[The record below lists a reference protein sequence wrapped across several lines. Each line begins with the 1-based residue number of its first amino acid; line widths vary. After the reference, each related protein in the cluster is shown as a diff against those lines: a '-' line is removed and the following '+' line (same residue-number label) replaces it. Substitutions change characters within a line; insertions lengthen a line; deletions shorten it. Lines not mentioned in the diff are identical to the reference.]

1 MPLVTLRPVSRITAT
16 RLVVAASGSLV
27 RSKAGTLQRARARGA
42 RERGSEV
49 STPSMVSRPSSRR
62 RAPSLALLALLA
74 LLATAVNRVGASEET
89 LVAVPLVVSGAAGP
103 DPDPVSC
110 AAEFFPADFDR
121 DGTLAPCFRVASMR
135 DDDVNDGEEEEAQ
148 LCDACVTAVGD
159 VLLPRMLAAGMDPT
173 IADAVAACLYAA
185 LPAATD
191 AGVPVFAVVDRC
203 DLLSL
208 GAAGALARNTPEVEK
223 ATESTAFEPTEPTDE
238 PTEPTELPEPTRP
251 KPEPRPR
258 DPRYPDTGLTAA
270 ADAAEAIDG
279 DEERS
284 KRATPGATTA
294 VFAAGVAVAVA
305 EEAEGTERRGDRVH
319 RDRVRGGVRAADI
332 AAGGLRARQEEEEG
346 GEAVAGSGG
355 GGLARMEPRAFAP
368 LGSHNLYGLARS

>member
-1 MPLVTLRPVSRITAT
+1 MPLVDLCLGSQQRGSWSQLRA
-16 RLVVAASGSLV
+16 
-27 RSKAGTLQRARARGA
+27 RSCGRRRGHFNARARE
-42 RERGSEV
+42 ERGSEV

-294 VFAAGVAVAVA
+294 VFAAADDEKGEPPAPSPPPPKR
-305 EEAEGTERRGDRVH
+305 RRGLSDGAIVSI
-319 RDRVRGGVRAADI
+319 VIVC
-332 AAGGLRARQEEEEG
+332 
-346 GEAVAGSGG
+346 VAGSA
-355 GGLARMEPRAFAP
+355 LPISLLVACVHARRRRREEKLLQDLEGA
-368 LGSHNLYGLARS
+368 G

>member
-1 MPLVTLRPVSRITAT
+1 
-16 RLVVAASGSLV
+16 V
-27 RSKAGTLQRARARGA
+27 RSKPRTLQRARE
-42 RERGSEV
+42 ERGSEV
-49 STPSMVSRPSSRR
+49 SISSMVSIPSMRR
-62 RAPSLALLALLA
+62 RAPSLALLA

-121 DGTLAPCFRVASMR
+121 DGTLAPCFRVAAMR
-135 DDDVNDGEEEEAQ
+135 DYDVNDGAEEEAQ
-148 LCDACVTAVGD
+148 LCSACVDAVGD
-159 VLLPRMLAAGMDPT
+159 VLLPRMLAARMDPT
-173 IADAVAACLYAA
+173 ISDAVAACLYAA

-208 GAAGALARNTPEVEK
+208 GAAGALSRNTPEVDTP
-223 ATESTAFEPTEPTDE
+223 TEPTAFEPTEL
-238 PTEPTELPEPTRP
+238 TELPEPTRP

-284 KRATPGATTA
+284 KKATPGATTA
-294 VFAAGVAVAVA
+294 VFAAAAADDEKG
-305 EEAEGTERRGDRVH
+305 EPSSPSPPPKRRRGLSDGAIVSISI
-319 RDRVRGGVRAADI
+319 VC
-332 AAGGLRARQEEEEG
+332 
-346 GEAVAGSGG
+346 VAGSV
-355 GGLARMEPRAFAP
+355 LPISLLVACLHARRRKREEKLVRDLEGA
-368 LGSHNLYGLARS
+368 G

>member
-1 MPLVTLRPVSRITAT
+1 M
-16 RLVVAASGSLV
+16 
-27 RSKAGTLQRARARGA
+27 RSKPRTLQRARE
-42 RERGSEV
+42 ERGSEV
-49 STPSMVSRPSSRR
+49 SISSMVSIPSMRR
-62 RAPSLALLALLA
+62 RAPSLALLA

-121 DGTLAPCFRVASMR
+121 DGTLAPCFRVAAMR
-135 DDDVNDGEEEEAQ
+135 DDDVNDGAEEEAQ
-148 LCDACVTAVGD
+148 LCSACVDAVGD
-159 VLLPRMLAAGMDPT
+159 VLLPRMLAARMDPT
-173 IADAVAACLYAA
+173 IADAVTACLFAA

-208 GAAGALARNTPEVEK
+208 GAAGALSRNTPETDTP
-223 ATESTAFEPTEPTDE
+223 TEPTAFEPTEPTELPE
-238 PTEPTELPEPTRP
+238 PTRPTELPEPTRP

-284 KRATPGATTA
+284 KKATPGATTA
-294 VFAAGVAVAVA
+294 VFAAAADDEKG
-305 EEAEGTERRGDRVH
+305 EPSSPSPPPKRRRGLSDGAIVS
-319 RDRVRGGVRAADI
+319 I
-332 AAGGLRARQEEEEG
+332 AIVC
-346 GEAVAGSGG
+346 VAGSA
-355 GGLARMEPRAFAP
+355 LPISLLVACLHARRRKREEKLVRDLEGA
-368 LGSHNLYGLARS
+368 G

>member
-1 MPLVTLRPVSRITAT
+1 
-16 RLVVAASGSLV
+16 
-27 RSKAGTLQRARARGA
+27 
-42 RERGSEV
+42 
-49 STPSMVSRPSSRR
+49 
-62 RAPSLALLALLA
+62 
-74 LLATAVNRVGASEET
+74 
-89 LVAVPLVVSGAAGP
+89 
-103 DPDPVSC
+103 
-110 AAEFFPADFDR
+110 
-121 DGTLAPCFRVASMR
+121 MR

-148 LCDACVTAVGD
+148 LCNACVTAVGD

-208 GAAGALARNTPEVEK
+208 GAAGALARNKPEVEK

-251 KPEPRPR
+251 RPEPRPR

-284 KRATPGATTA
+284 KKATPGATTA
-294 VFAAGVAVAVA
+294 VFAADAADENG
-305 EEAEGTERRGDRVH
+305 EPPPPSPPPKRRRGLSDGAIVS
-319 RDRVRGGVRAADI
+319 I
-332 AAGGLRARQEEEEG
+332 AIVC
-346 GEAVAGSGG
+346 VAGSA
-355 GGLARMEPRAFAP
+355 LPISLLVACLHARRRKREEKLVRDLEGA
-368 LGSHNLYGLARS
+368 G

>member
-1 MPLVTLRPVSRITAT
+1 M
-16 RLVVAASGSLV
+16 
-27 RSKAGTLQRARARGA
+27 RSKPRTLQRARE
-42 RERGSEV
+42 ERGSEV
-49 STPSMVSRPSSRR
+49 SISSMVSIPSMRR
-62 RAPSLALLALLA
+62 RAPSLALLA

-148 LCDACVTAVGD
+148 LCSACVDAVGD
-159 VLLPRMLAAGMDPT
+159 VLLPRMLAARMDPT
-173 IADAVAACLYAA
+173 IADAVTACLFAA

-238 PTEPTELPEPTRP
+238 PTELPELPEPTRP

-284 KRATPGATTA
+284 KRATLGATTA
-294 VFAAGVAVAVA
+294 VFAAADDEKG
-305 EEAEGTERRGDRVH
+305 EPPPSPSPSPKRRRGLSDGAIVSI
-319 RDRVRGGVRAADI
+319 VIVC
-332 AAGGLRARQEEEEG
+332 
-346 GEAVAGSGG
+346 VAGSA
-355 GGLARMEPRAFAP
+355 LPISLLVACVHARRRRREEKLLQDLEGA
-368 LGSHNLYGLARS
+368 G

>member
-1 MPLVTLRPVSRITAT
+1 MPLVDLHLGSQQRGSWSQLRA
-16 RLVVAASGSLV
+16 
-27 RSKAGTLQRARARGA
+27 RSCGRRRGHFNARARE
-42 RERGSEV
+42 ERGSEV

-284 KRATPGATTA
+284 KKATPGATTA
-294 VFAAGVAVAVA
+294 VFAAAADDEKG
-305 EEAEGTERRGDRVH
+305 EPSSPSPPPKRRRGLSDGAIVSI
-319 RDRVRGGVRAADI
+319 VIVC
-332 AAGGLRARQEEEEG
+332 
-346 GEAVAGSGG
+346 VAGSA
-355 GGLARMEPRAFAP
+355 LPISLLVACVHARRRRREEKLLQDLEGA
-368 LGSHNLYGLARS
+368 G

>member
-1 MPLVTLRPVSRITAT
+1 MPLVDLR
-16 RLVVAASGSLV
+16 LGSQQRGSWSQLRA
-27 RSKAGTLQRARARGA
+27 RSCGRRRGHFNARARE
-42 RERGSEV
+42 ERGSEV

-74 LLATAVNRVGASEET
+74 LLVTAVNRVGASEET

-238 PTEPTELPEPTRP
+238 PTELPEPTRP

-294 VFAAGVAVAVA
+294 VFAAAVDAA

-355 GGLARMEPRAFAP
+355 SGLARMEPRAFAP
-368 LGSHNLYGLARS
+368 LAEVWTGLQGPDHSP

>member
-1 MPLVTLRPVSRITAT
+1 
-16 RLVVAASGSLV
+16 
-27 RSKAGTLQRARARGA
+27 
-42 RERGSEV
+42 
-49 STPSMVSRPSSRR
+49 MVSRTSSRR

-89 LVAVPLVVSGAAGP
+89 LVAVPLVVSGAA
-103 DPDPVSC
+103 
-110 AAEFFPADFDR
+110 EFFPADFDR

-148 LCDACVTAVGD
+148 LCNACVTAVGD

-208 GAAGALARNTPEVEK
+208 GAAGALARNKPEVEK

-258 DPRYPDTGLTAA
+258 DPRYPDTGLTADA
-270 ADAAEAIDG
+270 AAAEAIDG

-294 VFAAGVAVAVA
+294 VFAAADNEKG
-305 EEAEGTERRGDRVH
+305 EPPPPSTPPKRRRGLSDGAIVSI
-319 RDRVRGGVRAADI
+319 VIVS
-332 AAGGLRARQEEEEG
+332 
-346 GEAVAGSGG
+346 VAGSA
-355 GGLARMEPRAFAP
+355 LPISLLVACVHARRRRREEKLLQDLEGA
-368 LGSHNLYGLARS
+368 G

>member
-1 MPLVTLRPVSRITAT
+1 M
-16 RLVVAASGSLV
+16 
-27 RSKAGTLQRARARGA
+27 RSKARTLQRVRE
-42 RERGSEV
+42 ERGSEV
-49 STPSMVSRPSSRR
+49 SISSMVSIPSMRR

-74 LLATAVNRVGASEET
+74 TAVNQVGASEET
-89 LVAVPLVVSGAAGP
+89 TLAPLVVSGAAGP

-121 DGTLAPCFRVASMR
+121 DGTLAPCFRVAAMR
-135 DDDVNDGEEEEAQ
+135 DDDVNDGAEEEAQ
-148 LCDACVTAVGD
+148 LCSACVDAVGD
-159 VLLPRMLAAGMDPT
+159 VLLPRMLAVRMDPT
-173 IADAVAACLYAA
+173 IADAVTACLFAA

-208 GAAGALARNTPEVEK
+208 GAAGALSRNTPETDTP
-223 ATESTAFEPTEPTDE
+223 TEPTAFEPTEPTG
-238 PTEPTELPEPTRP
+238 LPEPTRP

-284 KRATPGATTA
+284 KKATPGATTA
-294 VFAAGVAVAVA
+294 VFAAAADAADDEKG
-305 EEAEGTERRGDRVH
+305 EPSSPSPPPKRRRGLSDGAIVS
-319 RDRVRGGVRAADI
+319 I
-332 AAGGLRARQEEEEG
+332 AIVC
-346 GEAVAGSGG
+346 VAGSA
-355 GGLARMEPRAFAP
+355 LPISLLVACLHARRRKREEKLVRDLEGA
-368 LGSHNLYGLARS
+368 G

>member
-1 MPLVTLRPVSRITAT
+1 M
-16 RLVVAASGSLV
+16 
-27 RSKAGTLQRARARGA
+27 RSKPRTLQRARE
-42 RERGSEV
+42 ERGSEV
-49 STPSMVSRPSSRR
+49 SISSMVSIPSMRR
-62 RAPSLALLALLA
+62 RAPSLALLA

-135 DDDVNDGEEEEAQ
+135 DDDVNDGEEEEA
-148 LCDACVTAVGD
+148 LCNACVTAVGD

-223 ATESTAFEPTEPTDE
+223 ATASTAFEPTEPTDE
-238 PTEPTELPEPTRP
+238 PTELLEPIELTEPTRP

-284 KRATPGATTA
+284 KKATPGATTA
-294 VFAAGVAVAVA
+294 VFAADADAADEKG
-305 EEAEGTERRGDRVH
+305 EPPPPSPPPKRRRGLSDGAIVSI
-319 RDRVRGGVRAADI
+319 VIVC
-332 AAGGLRARQEEEEG
+332 
-346 GEAVAGSGG
+346 VAGSV
-355 GGLARMEPRAFAP
+355 LPISLLVACVHARRRKREEKLVRDLEGA
-368 LGSHNLYGLARS
+368 G

>member
-1 MPLVTLRPVSRITAT
+1 MPLVDLCLGSQQRGSWSQLRA
-16 RLVVAASGSLV
+16 
-27 RSKAGTLQRARARGA
+27 RSYGRRRGHFNARARE
-42 RERGSEV
+42 ERGSEV

-62 RAPSLALLALLA
+62 RAPSLALLTLLA

-135 DDDVNDGEEEEAQ
+135 DDDVDDGEEEEAQ

-223 ATESTAFEPTEPTDE
+223 ATASTAFEPTEPTDE
-238 PTEPTELPEPTRP
+238 PTELLEPIELTEPTRP

-284 KRATPGATTA
+284 KRATLGATTA
-294 VFAAGVAVAVA
+294 VFAAADDEKG
-305 EEAEGTERRGDRVH
+305 EPPPSPSPSPKRRRGLSDGAIVSI
-319 RDRVRGGVRAADI
+319 VIVC
-332 AAGGLRARQEEEEG
+332 
-346 GEAVAGSGG
+346 VAGSA
-355 GGLARMEPRAFAP
+355 LPISLLVACVHARRRRREEKLLQDLEGA
-368 LGSHNLYGLARS
+368 G

>member
-1 MPLVTLRPVSRITAT
+1 MPLVDLR
-16 RLVVAASGSLV
+16 LGSQQRGSWSQLRA
-27 RSKAGTLQRARARGA
+27 RSCGRRRGHFNARARE
-42 RERGSEV
+42 ERGSEV
-49 STPSMVSRPSSRR
+49 STPSMVSIPSMRR
-62 RAPSLALLALLA
+62 RAPSLALLA

-135 DDDVNDGEEEEAQ
+135 DDDVNDGEEEEA
-148 LCDACVTAVGD
+148 LCNACVTAVGD

-223 ATESTAFEPTEPTDE
+223 ATASTAFEPTEPTDE
-238 PTEPTELPEPTRP
+238 LTELPEPTRP

-294 VFAAGVAVAVA
+294 VFAAADDEKG
-305 EEAEGTERRGDRVH
+305 EPPPSPSPPPKRRRGLSDGAIVSI
-319 RDRVRGGVRAADI
+319 VIVC
-332 AAGGLRARQEEEEG
+332 
-346 GEAVAGSGG
+346 VAGSA
-355 GGLARMEPRAFAP
+355 LPISLLVACVHARRRRREEKLLQDLEGA
-368 LGSHNLYGLARS
+368 G

>member
-1 MPLVTLRPVSRITAT
+1 MRR
-16 RLVVAASGSLV
+16 AAS
-27 RSKAGTLQRARARGA
+27 
-42 RERGSEV
+42 
-49 STPSMVSRPSSRR
+49 PRR
-62 RAPSLALLALLA
+62 
-74 LLATAVNRVGASEET
+74 TA
-89 LVAVPLVVSGAAGP
+89 
-103 DPDPVSC
+103 
-110 AAEFFPADFDR
+110 
-121 DGTLAPCFRVASMR
+121 
-135 DDDVNDGEEEEAQ
+135 
-148 LCDACVTAVGD
+148 
-159 VLLPRMLAAGMDPT
+159 LPRCQGCSRGMDPT

-208 GAAGALARNTPEVEK
+208 GAAGALARNKPEVEK
-223 ATESTAFEPTEPTDE
+223 ATESTAFEPTEPPCLNRLMNRLDA
-238 PTEPTELPEPTRP
+238 EPTRP

-284 KRATPGATTA
+284 KRADLRERRRRCSPPPTTRRGA
-294 VFAAGVAVAVA
+294 AAAVAAA

-355 GGLARMEPRAFAP
+355 SGLARMEPRAFAP
-368 LGSHNLYGLARS
+368 LAEVWTGLQGPDHSP